1 MDVISSI
8 PSLFNFRREGISSD
22 GLMKRYAILFD
33 HIIFNRYGA
42 PIGIFG
48 IESLA
53 EVVSMLISTGESLSE
68 RRSLGANKRFQ
79 NLFVDCWDVVRDAE
93 RFESMKYEVIPE
105 ETKDRIREFCFSEVR
120 RQNGLPSNSYA
131 FDIDD
136 VKELSGDLYSDIGL
150 NILAKAEGL
159 DIVPNY
165 SPIIGRALESE
176 IELSNGKCY
185 ELFSGGLLVPE
196 FDCLSW
202 DEILELRED
211 RRVKSFRQVVYELMG
226 SGVPLDDALQKR
238 IQDDLWG
245 LAADVR
251 PNIRQSV
258 LAGIGSNLP
267 SPILVNPIG
276 VGLALKEIWDARERE
291 RESIWTCFFHPKHA
305 ATAKLTI
312 ASSPS
317 T

>member
-8 PSLFNFRREGISSD
+8 PSLYNFQREGISGD

-33 HIIFNRYGA
+33 RIIFNRHGA
-42 PIGIFG
+42 PIGDFG
-48 IESLA
+48 IKSLA

-105 ETKDRIREFCFSEVR
+105 ETQNRISEFCFSEVR
-120 RQNGLPSNSYA
+120 RQNELPANSYA

-136 VKELSGDLYSDIGL
+136 VKELSGDLYADIGL

-165 SPIIGRALESE
+165 SPIIGRALENE
-176 IELSNGKCY
+176 IALANGQCH

-202 DEILELRED
+202 DEILELRQD
-211 RRVKSFRQVVYELMG
+211 RSVKSFRKAVYELMG

-238 IQDDLWG
+238 IQEDLWR
-245 LAADVR
+245 LAGDVR
-251 PNIRQSV
+251 PNVRQSV

-267 SPILVNPIG
+267 SPIFVNPIG
-276 VGLALKEIWDARERE
+276 VGLAFKEIWDARERE
-291 RESIWTCFFHPKHA
+291 NQYGHVFF
-305 ATAKLTI
+305 I
-312 ASSPS
+312 QNMRQRRS
-317 T
+317 

>member
-8 PSLFNFRREGISSD
+8 PSLFNFQREGISGD

-33 HIIFNRYGA
+33 HVIFNRYGA
-42 PIGIFG
+42 PIGDFG

-53 EVVSMLISTGESLSE
+53 EVVALLISTGESIAK

-79 NLFVDCWDVVRDAE
+79 DIFVDCWDVVRDAE
-93 RFESMKYEVIPE
+93 RFESMKYKVIPE
-105 ETKDRIREFCFSEVR
+105 EAQKRISEFCFSEVR
-120 RQNGLPSNSYA
+120 RQKGLPANSYA

-159 DIVPNY
+159 DIVPSY
-165 SPIIGRALESE
+165 SPIIGRALENE
-176 IELSNGKCY
+176 IVLANEQCH
-185 ELFSGGLLVPE
+185 ELFSGGLLVPD

-202 DEILELRED
+202 DEILELRQD
-211 RRVKSFRQVVYELMG
+211 RSVKAFRKAVYELMG

-238 IQDDLWG
+238 VQDDLWR

-251 PNIRQSV
+251 PNVRQSV

-267 SPILVNPIG
+267 SPTFVNPIG
-276 VGLALKEIWDARERE
+276 VGMALKEIWDARTRE
-291 RESIWTCFFHPKHA
+291 NEYGHVFFIQNIRQ
-305 ATAKLTI
+305 LRR
-312 ASSPS
+312 
-317 T
+317 